1 MWKNQTNSRSFEQNL
16 SRTRVSYSKYRT
28 ILQSDLQH
36 IKITIKHLENKVEKA
51 ENRFKNRQAQEKGIL
66 ITPYKY
72 SFYSYDSLSVNVP
85 AL

>member
-1 MWKNQTNSRSFEQNL
+1 MYL
-16 SRTRVSYSKYRT
+16 SEC
-28 ILQSDLQH
+28 LHLQH

>member
-1 MWKNQTNSRSFEQNL
+1 MGKNHASQYANFGS
-16 SRTRVSYSKYRT
+16 
-28 ILQSDLQH
+28 LQ
-36 IKITIKHLENKVEKA
+36 NKVEKA